1 MVCKCIERHRGSPC
15 PVPSPMV
22 QRTPSSQRDQ
32 GLRQR
37 QTPPSPSSS
46 LFRGSVSSTHW
57 AGWGWE
63 HWSYQW
69 AGLDSNPP
77 LSHTGHGVLVKA
89 ANLHRPQCPHLE
101 NGDHNGPTVDAVIRM
116 THKALN
122 PCLAHGK
129 YSR

>member
-46 LFRGSVSSTHW
+46 LFRGSVSSW